1 MFGYIVRRLV
11 AAFLVVVL
19 TSMFVFALFFLG
31 PSNPADSICN
41 QNGRCTQERQQAL
54 EHALGLDQS
63 VVSQYAKFVGGLF
76 HDREIVAGPTY
87 HCDAPCLGISYINKT
102 EVRKE
107 LTKRYPLTIS
117 LAVGGSIVFL
127 TLGVTMGSLAARWRG
142 TVADKSLVTSSLLLS
157 AVPYY
162 VVCLIA
168 WIYLVNQYGIF
179 KDGGTYEPLTKNPA
193 AWFAALLL
201 PWLVLGVAYSTQ
213 YARFTRGSMAEVLG
227 EDYVRT
233 ATAKGISSNRVVFQ
247 HALRAAI
254 VPIVTIFGLD
264 FAGLLAGTIFT
275 EYIFGLDGV
284 GKFAIDALS
293 PVDFPIISATVLLSA
308 VLVVSANLIV
318 DIVYSFIDPRVR
330 LV

>member
-1 MFGYIVRRLV
+1 MFGYIIRRLV

-31 PSNPADSICN
+31 PTNPADSICN
-41 QNGRCTQERQQAL
+41 QNGRCTQQRQEAL

-63 VVSQYAKFVGGLF
+63 VFQQYGTWAKGLF
-76 HDREIVAGPTY
+76 VDREIDTGATY
-87 HCDAPCLGISYINKT
+87 HCDAPCLGISYISRQ

-107 LTKRYPLTIS
+107 MVSKYPATIS
-117 LAVGGSIVFL
+117 IAIGGSLVFL
-127 TLGVTMGSLAARWRG
+127 SVGVTMGVLAARWRG
-142 TVADKSLVTSSLLLS
+142 SLADKSLVTGSLLIS

-162 VVCLIA
+162 IVCLLA
-168 WIYLVNQYGIF
+168 WIYLVNSWAIFPDGDTYRGI
-179 KDGGTYEPLTKNPA
+179 TQNPG
-193 AWFAALLL
+193 AWFGALLL
-201 PWLVLGVAYSTQ
+201 PWLVLGTAYSTQ

-254 VPIVTIFGLD
+254 VPIITIFGLD
-264 FAGLLAGTIFT
+264 FATLLAGTIFT
-275 EYIFGLDGV
+275 EFIFGIHGIGLWS
-284 GKFAIDALS
+284 IDALR
-293 PVDFPIISATVLLSA
+293 PIDFPIISATVLVSA
-308 VLVVSANLIV
+308 ILVVTANLVV

-330 LV
+330 LA